1 MSDRAAPTTGPASL
15 QPLPFLK
22 EGAAQVGFVVKD
34 LEASVEAY
42 HRLFGIGPWHFY
54 TYGKP
59 LVKRMTR
66 RGKPTE
72 YRMRIALSWLGPLRI
87 ELIQPLEGDT
97 VYAEFVRDHGYGLHH
112 LGVLVKDMN
121 GSIAAAAA
129 AGIAMTMDG
138 SGFGADGDGHYAY
151 LDTERTIGTTIEL
164 IERPK
169 GRLEPE
175 KVWPDEPK
183 KTDGPRAI

>member
-1 MSDRAAPTTGPASL
+1 MSDRVGHTAGAGDSR
-15 QPLPFLK
+15 PLPFLK
-22 EGAAQVGFVVKD
+22 EGIAQVGFVVKD

-66 RGKPTE
+66 HGRPTE
-72 YRMRIALSWLGPLRI
+72 YRMRVALSWLGPLRI

-97 VYAEFVRDHGYGLHH
+97 VYEEFIQEHGYGLHH
-112 LGVLVKDMN
+112 FGILVKDMQ
-121 GSIAAAAA
+121 AALSA
-129 AGIAMTMDG
+129 AGDAGLAMTMDG
-138 SGFGADGDGHYAY
+138 AGFGADGDGHYAY
-151 LDTERTIGTTIEL
+151 LDTDGALGTTLEL

-169 GRLEPE
+169 GRLPPE
-175 KVWPDEPK
+175 KVWPAEPAK
-183 KTDGPRAI
+183 E